1 MEREAPNNAF
11 VIIAFGVLGA
21 GLQVAAVVMAR
32 RLAGAAAPAADDDDA
47 ADLKRREAA
56 ASPPDDDSDSA
67 DTAGDRPPG
76 WRKKANLR
84 MYTILDKIF

>member
-11 VIIAFGVLGA
+11 VIIVFGALGFVLQIAAF
-21 GLQVAAVVMAR
+21 VMAR
-32 RLAGAAAPAADDDDA
+32 RLARAPRPERDAPPLDKEKAAA
-47 ADLKRREAA
+47 AA
-56 ASPPDDDSDSA
+56 AAGCDTDSDDPASEP
-67 DTAGDRPPG
+67 PPG